1 MTVHVNVLGS
11 FVSGVDRS
19 AAFDSYGRE
28 HVCVGS
34 SGNFFG
40 SGNLTE
46 AEPKNKIR
54 ISNLLCIPS

>member
-11 FVSGVDRS
+11 VVSGVDRS

-40 SGNLTE
+40 SGSPETVIGLT
-46 AEPKNKIR
+46 
-54 ISNLLCIPS
+54 